1 MLECLIVGDS
11 IAKGVGQVRTECVT
25 LAQTGIT
32 SHDWNNTYNRKIQP
46 ARTTIISLGSNDYRL
61 LNTQIE
67 LVALRHRVAS
77 DRVFWIVP
85 ANQSRKQ
92 EIVQKIAR
100 SYGDT
105 FITIPELSPDG
116 VHPTA
121 RGYRMLGKLTK

>member
-11 IAKGVGQVRTECVT
+11 IAKGICQVRTECIT
-25 LAQTGIT
+25 YAQSGIN
-32 SHDWNNTYNRKIQP
+32 SQDWNNIYIRKVTP
-46 ARTTIISLGSNDYRL
+46 AQTTIISLGSNDYRL

-67 LVALRHRVAS
+67 LVALRHRVKS

-92 EIVQKIAR
+92 EIVQNIAR

-121 RGYRMLGKLTK
+121 RGYRTLGKLTK

>member
-1 MLECLIVGDS
+1 VLECLIVGDS
-11 IAKGVGQVRTECVT
+11 IAQGIGKVRTECMT
-25 LAQTGIT
+25 FAQSGIN
-32 SHDWNNTYNRKIQP
+32 SHDWNNIYIRKVKP
-46 ARTTIISLGSNDYRL
+46 AQTTIISLGSNDYRL

-67 LVALRHRVAS
+67 LVALRHSVKS
-77 DRVFWIVP
+77 ERVFWIVP
-85 ANQSRKQ
+85 ANQSQKQ
-92 EIVQKIAR
+92 EIVRKIAR

>member
-11 IAKGVGQVRTECVT
+11 IAKGIGQIRTECVT
-25 LAQTGIT
+25 LAQSGIN
-32 SHDWNNTYNRKIQP
+32 SQDWNDTYIRKVKP
-46 ARTTIISLGSNDYRL
+46 AQTTIISLGSNDYRQ

-67 LVALRHRVAS
+67 LVALRHSVKS

-85 ANQSRKQ
+85 ANKPQKQ

-100 SYGDT
+100 NYGDT